1 MATEETKDSNITHG
15 VQDVMKNINFNL
27 EIETTNTTP
36 VPENGLMNRFE
47 EPDSQI
53 VSITHDDIRLYNNEK
68 EDFDYLLEDDLNQP
82 GYYGNEITFHQ
93 SYIDRKTKEII
104 ADTKKTYY
112 NDKGLFTIKEM
123 VDNIV
128 DFEKLDRPS
137 TKWFG
142 GIDCHHTYYEG
153 IFPNKEKTTIQLDSN
168 DDIYKSVTSYY
179 ISWGS

>member
-47 EPDSQI
+47 EPDSEI
-53 VSITHDDIRLYNNEK
+53 VSITHDNIRLYNNEK
-68 EDFDYLLEDDLNQP
+68 ENFDYLLEDDLNQP

-128 DFEKLDRPS
+128 DFEKRDRPS